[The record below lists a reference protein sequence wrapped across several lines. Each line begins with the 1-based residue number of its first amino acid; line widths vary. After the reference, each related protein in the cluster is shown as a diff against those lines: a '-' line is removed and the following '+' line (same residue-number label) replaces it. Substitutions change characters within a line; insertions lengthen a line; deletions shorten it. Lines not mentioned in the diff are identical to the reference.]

1 MSARQGGGTMEATL
15 KKWGNSQGILIP
27 KSLCEYLGISI
38 GDHLEVEESNGAI
51 TMRPIQ
57 KRFTR
62 SKKVSASDLFSD
74 WDGPY
79 QAPADWDSKGAEI
92 DWGKPIG
99 EELPW

>member
-1 MSARQGGGTMEATL
+1 MSVRQGGHR
-15 KKWGNSQGILIP
+15 QGILIP